1 MKLATIASIIYPLL
15 LMTSTGPVNEPNHR
29 QAAKTFEIQ
38 QRFFP
43 AVRELFTQMLQENQI
58 ISNLAGPRS
67 RVSLNNSWKFLRED
81 VKGAELPRYND
92 AGWSVVNLPHT
103 WNAEDAF
110 DEVPGYYRGAGWYR
124 KTLEIDS
131 NLKGKNL
138 FLYFEAVNQVADV
151 FVNGKL
157 ACHHEGGYSAFAC
170 EVTDLVNFGGEA
182 GGNTIAIKADNSFNE
197 NIAPLSADFTF
208 YGGIYRDVWLIA
220 TEPLHINVLDFASPG
235 IYIDTPTVSEER
247 ATVRIRGTVVNSTA
261 ENKQVRVKNTITDAR
276 GKTVA
281 SLESSVNVPTNG
293 KTTFEQLSESIN
305 NPQLWSTDNP
315 YLYTVATNIYDGDS
329 VVDIVENPLGFR
341 WFSFDAEKGFFING
355 KPLKLQGTNR
365 HQDYKGMGSAVSNE
379 IHRSDLQMIKDMGA
393 NFLRL
398 AHYPQDPVVLQ
409 TADQLGL
416 IIWEEIPL
424 VNYITPSQ
432 AFTETSKVMLTE
444 MIRQHYNHPSVLM
457 WGYMNEIFLKG
468 PEKTP
473 EYQQKTLELAQILE
487 KLLRQEDPTRTSV
500 MAMHRIPLYN
510 EAGIADVPQVVGWNI
525 YAGWYSGVFTDFGKF
540 LDNQH
545 EKFPSRPII
554 VSEYGADSDSRLHSL
569 NPQRRDF
576 TAEYQ
581 RRLHE
586 SYLQQIEARAFVAG
600 SSLWNQFDFGV
611 EDRGG
616 SIPHLNQKGIQTFDR
631 QPKDI
636 YFFYQAK
643 FSKNPVIYIATRE
656 WLQRSGS
663 AQAAGKINI
672 EESQNSQ
679 LPAKSSLSTVQ
690 PVEVYSN
697 YPKVELFVNNQSL
710 GMKEI
715 DSSRQATWDVP
726 FQNGINVIKACGFQN
741 NSFSKEE
748 TCDRVEINFNEQPLN
763 LADPLLP
770 FKELAVN
777 AGSDAQFI
785 DDNGIIWEPDQ
796 EYQPG
801 SWGYIAG
808 EKTPPA
814 EVENI
819 RGTTADPLYQM
830 MRTGTHRYRFDVPDG
845 EYEIELLF
853 AERLLKEANQRVFN
867 VKINNQIL
875 LDNLD
880 LFKQYGMF
888 QAVNQTFKLKAV
900 EGKGIEIQ
908 LIAGIGEPVMSGIR
922 VRRLP

>member
-1 MKLATIASIIYPLL
+1 
-15 LMTSTGPVNEPNHR
+15 
-29 QAAKTFEIQ
+29 
-38 QRFFP
+38 
-43 AVRELFTQMLQENQI
+43 
-58 ISNLAGPRS
+58 
-67 RVSLNNSWKFLRED
+67 
-81 VKGAELPRYND
+81 
-92 AGWSVVNLPHT
+92 
-103 WNAEDAF
+103 
-110 DEVPGYYRGAGWYR
+110 
-124 KTLEIDS
+124 
-131 NLKGKNL
+131 
-138 FLYFEAVNQVADV
+138 LYFEAVNQVADV

-170 EVTDLVNFGGEA
+170 EVTNLVNFGADA

-281 SLESSVNVPTNG
+281 SLESSVNVPANG

-341 WFSFDAEKGFFING
+341 WFSFDAEKGFFLNG

-365 HQDYKGMGSAVSNE
+365 HQDYKGMGNAVSNE

-473 EYQQKTLELAQILE
+473 EYQQKTLKLAQILE

-540 LDNQH
+540 LDDQH
-545 EKFPSRPII
+545 EKFPNRPII

-600 SSLWNQFDFGV
+600 SSLWNQFD
-611 EDRGG
+611 
-616 SIPHLNQKGIQTFDR
+616 
-631 QPKDI
+631 
-636 YFFYQAK
+636 
-643 FSKNPVIYIATRE
+643 
-656 WLQRSGS
+656 
-663 AQAAGKINI
+663 
-672 EESQNSQ
+672 
-679 LPAKSSLSTVQ
+679 
-690 PVEVYSN
+690 
-697 YPKVELFVNNQSL
+697 
-710 GMKEI
+710 
-715 DSSRQATWDVP
+715 
-726 FQNGINVIKACGFQN
+726 
-741 NSFSKEE
+741 
-748 TCDRVEINFNEQPLN
+748 
-763 LADPLLP
+763 
-770 FKELAVN
+770 
-777 AGSDAQFI
+777 
-785 DDNGIIWEPDQ
+785 
-796 EYQPG
+796 
-801 SWGYIAG
+801 
-808 EKTPPA
+808 
-814 EVENI
+814 
-819 RGTTADPLYQM
+819 
-830 MRTGTHRYRFDVPDG
+830 
-845 EYEIELLF
+845 
-853 AERLLKEANQRVFN
+853 
-867 VKINNQIL
+867 
-875 LDNLD
+875 
-880 LFKQYGMF
+880 
-888 QAVNQTFKLKAV
+888 
-900 EGKGIEIQ
+900 
-908 LIAGIGEPVMSGIR
+908 
-922 VRRLP
+922 